1 METQQFQPAPVS
13 PTEVPTIPNT
23 QGQDLSQDEMKTNL
37 KNMMDKID
45 AKYQNFQTSQFS
57 YDNQN
62 AQAKSQALREVFDL
76 LQSAGVDPS
85 NVEQVQQF
93 LDEIKTKSPE
103 LYQQIEKVLQDLIGG
118 DTTNGDIATDPTQQD
133 QGTQL
138 PLNMN
143 INNDQNIPKNI

>member
-1 METQQFQPAPVS
+1 METPQFQPAPVS

-23 QGQDLSQDEMKTNL
+23 PTQSLSQDEMRNNL

-45 AKYQNFQTSQFS
+45 TKYQNFQTSQFS

-103 LYQQIEKVLQDLIGG
+103 LYQQVVKVLQDIISEDINNGG
-118 DTTNGDIATDPTQQD
+118 ETDQPET
-133 QGTQL
+133 L
-138 PLNMN
+138 PSNMN
-143 INNDQNIPKNI
+143 INNENDQPSQNV